1 MARSPSTNMNFWA
14 KAPLNLV
21 AERVK
26 NSVPPVLRTRRFCKA
41 KAMSCEQAMLRPGRM
56 SSHHHL
62 PPHHASAPLGARSS
76 PTLSHEELTFRA
88 VAVSQPHRAV
98 SSAPRSLLRGDL
110 SDEEIK

>member
-41 KAMSCEQAMLRPGRM
+41 KG
-56 SSHHHL
+56 
-62 PPHHASAPLGARSS
+62 
-76 PTLSHEELTFRA
+76 RA
-88 VAVSQPHRAV
+88 VSGAGSWWGETRRGVPLLAPAPHRATRL
-98 SSAPRSLLRGDL
+98 SEQHSAPASISQPCRAVGKALHGLLADL
-110 SDEEIK
+110 SDGEIK

>member
-41 KAMSCEQAMLRPGRM
+41 KG
-56 SSHHHL
+56 
-62 PPHHASAPLGARSS
+62 
-76 PTLSHEELTFRA
+76 
-88 VAVSQPHRAV
+88 RAV
-98 SSAPRSLLRGDL
+98 SGAGSWWGETRRGVPMLAEPPRADFQSSIRPPLPFHNPAEQWERLFMVCSQTSAMER
-110 SDEEIK
+110 

>member
-41 KAMSCEQAMLRPGRM
+41 KA
-56 SSHHHL
+56 
-62 PPHHASAPLGARSS
+62 
-76 PTLSHEELTFRA
+76 EL
-88 VAVSQPHRAV
+88 
-98 SSAPRSLLRGDL
+98 
-110 SDEEIK
+110 